1 MSKINAEWRT
11 KNKIPKNPTAEKIE
25 IKLTK
30 KQFLALLKAVYL
42 GNWMANSNRD
52 GSPKDP
58 HIKDYEEIE
67 DLIFSYAQKFRF
79 QKYVDHDP
87 KYPDKYFPTGYFE
100 EETDVDEMHEEYDQY
115 SMWDEL
121 CDMLGERDFF
131 RKYSPDEVRKM
142 SREERM
148 EKMHQCI
155 DFYEEE
161 FEKNGL
167 NRLEV
172 MRTMKDLGL

>member
-1 MSKINAEWRT
+1 M
-11 KNKIPKNPTAEKIE
+11 KNEEKIPIE
-25 IKLTK
+25 LTK

-42 GNWMANSNRD
+42 GNWMANANRD
-52 GSPKDP
+52 GSPEDP

-67 DLIFSYAQKFRF
+67 DLIFSLAPKFGF
-79 QKYVDHDP
+79 GKYMDHEPRDG
-87 KYPDKYFPTGYFE
+87 DKYYPTGKFTE
-100 EETDVDEMHEEYDQY
+100 DTDVDELHDEYDEY

-121 CDMLGERDFF
+121 CDVLGERDFF
-131 RKYSPDEVRKM
+131 RKYSPDQVRKM

-161 FEKNGL
+161 FEKNGIDH
-167 NRLEV
+167 LEV
-172 MRTMKDLGL
+172 MGTMKDLEL